1 MTDMAQADRTLR
13 SNLTLF
19 YRTAAL
25 QRLERQNHELIT
37 ALQHLVNSCILET
50 APDGYHILQAPAQSD
65 IRAALSAI
73 AKAQE
78 FKHADQGI

>member
-25 QRLERQNHELIT
+25 QRLERQNHELLA
-37 ALQHLVNSCILET
+37 ALQSTV
-50 APDGYHILQAPAQSD
+50 
-65 IRAALSAI
+65 AALERLLPPDRETLAWLAVADARTAI
-73 AKAQE
+73 AKATGGD
-78 FKHADQGI
+78 A